1 MPDSHVSTRTLW
13 VRDGAGV
20 GWMVGGAEGVFEGA
34 FVAVVGDGV
43 GTLVGM

>member
-20 GWMVGGAEGVFEGA
+20 GTSVGTRVGPLVGES
-34 FVAVVGDGV
+34 VAVVGDGV
-43 GTLVGM
+43 GTLVG